1 MSILILSKFKMNVL
15 ALVDE
20 LIIQFREES
29 DFVVLRLF
37 IDNQMPIIDLISKF
51 KRFIDKNDNQVRNL
65 IKNKNS
71 FALENDDSL
80 FSFMKI
86 DSQIKKYKSL
96 WLSSEFTE
104 DSKDVVWQYLQVFVK
119 LCDKYYCKDDIT

>member
-80 FSFMKI
+80 FSFMKK